1 MAPALSDA
9 NQLMQTRKQF
19 PGHWMAALLL
29 GALTAHDV
37 GAAAERAAAS
47 VASPV
52 REAKIRF
59 AEMTSGPI
67 ALHGVQS
74 VAGLNIGTRKDEMV
88 IGAKLHLRLTYSPS
102 MLADLSH
109 LRVSLNGQALAAIAL
124 PKEDAGREIEREI
137 ELDPRYFTDYNQIR
151 FDLIGHYSRDCED
164 PQHSSVWATISQQ
177 SDLTLTLR
185 PIESRND
192 LALLPAPF
200 FDQRDNRRLTLAI
213 VLPAKASR
221 NVVRSAGLAASWF
234 GMLADYRSARFPV
247 SFDALPAQHALVFAT
262 NELRPTQL
270 ALPAVQMPTV
280 SIIDHPSNR
289 LIKLLVFQGQDEAQL
304 QQAVEG
310 LVLGSAVLTGTS
322 ANIAHVGYTR
332 RAAYDAPRWLRADG
346 AVKLGELLE
355 APDQLQASGI
365 APAPMRV
372 IVRLPPDLFTWNR
385 SGVPIELQYR
395 YTAPHEPDN
404 SLLSVTV
411 NDQLLGSYRLPP
423 EPHGSG
429 AGGWGV
435 PLLQS
440 TGSQQRQ
447 RLLIPTFQL
456 ASNNRLQFQF
466 AMEYH
471 RQGLCR
477 EVFIDNTHE
486 AIDPDST
493 IDISSFPH
501 YAAMPNLALFANAGY
516 PFTRY
521 ADLAQTAIVLPDV
534 ADRAAL
540 EQLFFVLGRMGRQT
554 GVAAVGY
561 QLLDVQQAERAK
573 NLDLLFL
580 SGAQSNNLL
589 TRWGRDL
596 PLVFDAAERHYHGID
611 PASNSTFNRARA
623 DFGAKRSAADVAVRA
638 NGSLGAFMSFESPN
652 SAGRTVVALIGS
664 DREAAESL
672 VASLEDESTVASI
685 RGDLAI
691 VRGGSVQS
699 YQGESVYYVGSL
711 SWWPW
716 LLFHV
721 SRHPWLLT
729 LTSLAT
735 AIAVALW
742 IYGWLQRIVARRLA
756 IRSGT

>member
-1 MAPALSDA
+1 
-9 NQLMQTRKQF
+9 
-19 PGHWMAALLL
+19 MAALLL
-29 GALTAHDV
+29 GGLTAHDAA
-37 GAAAERAAAS
+37 AAAEGALAAS
-47 VASPV
+47 VPSPL
-52 REAKIRF
+52 REAKISF
-59 AEMTSGPI
+59 ADMGSGPI

-88 IGAKLHLRLTYSPS
+88 VGATLHLRLTYSPS
-102 MLADLSH
+102 MLPALSH

-137 ELDPRYFTDYNQIR
+137 ELDPRYFSDYNQIR
-151 FDLIGHYSRDCED
+151 FDLIGHYTLECED
-164 PQHSSVWATISQQ
+164 PQHSSLWATISQQ

-185 PIESRND
+185 PIELRDD

-200 FDQRDNRRLTLAI
+200 FDQRDNRRLTLPI

-221 NVVRSAGLAASWF
+221 NMVRSAGLAASWF

-262 NELRPTQL
+262 NKSRPTQL
-270 ALPAVQMPTV
+270 ALPTVQMPTV
-280 SIIDHPSNR
+280 SIVDHPSNR
-289 LIKLLVFQGQDEAQL
+289 LIKLLVLQGKDEAQL

-322 ANIAHVGYTR
+322 ANITHVSYR
-332 RAAYDAPRWLRADG
+332 HRAAYDAPRWLRTDR
-346 AVKLGELLE
+346 AVKLGELVD

-372 IVRLPPDLFTWNR
+372 VLRLPPDLFTWNR
-385 SGVPIELQYR
+385 SGVPVDLHYR
-395 YTAPHEPDN
+395 YTAPQERDN

-411 NDQLLGSYRLPP
+411 NDQLLRSYRLLP
-423 EPHGSG
+423 EPEI
-429 AGGWGV
+429 GGDGRFVV
-435 PLLQS
+435 PLLRS
-440 TGSQQRQ
+440 TASRESQG
-447 RLLIPTFQL
+447 LLIPAFQL
-456 ASNNRLQFQF
+456 ASNNRIQFQF

-471 RQGLCR
+471 RQGLCK
-477 EVFIDNTHE
+477 EVFVDNTRE

-501 YAAMPNLALFANAGY
+501 YAAMPNLSLFANAGY

-521 ADLAQTAIVLPDV
+521 ADLAETAIVLPDA

-554 GVAAVGY
+554 GVAAVAY
-561 QLLDVQQAERAK
+561 QLLDAQQAKRAK
-573 NLDLLFL
+573 NVDLLLL

-589 TRWGRDL
+589 AHWGQDL
-596 PLVFDAAERHYHGID
+596 ALVFDAANRNYHELD
-611 PASNSTFNRARA
+611 LALNSTLDRARA
-623 DFGAKRSAADVAVRA
+623 DSGAKRQAANVAVRA
-638 NGSLGAFMSFESPN
+638 NGSLGAFMSFESPV
-652 SAGRTVVALIGS
+652 SAGRTVVALIAS
-664 DREAAESL
+664 DGDAADSL
-672 VASLEDESTVASI
+672 VATLEAESKVPSI
-685 RGDLAI
+685 RGDLSI

-711 SWWPW
+711 SWWQW
-716 LLFHV
+716 LSFHV
-721 SRHPWLLT
+721 SRHPLLLM

-742 IYGWLQRIVARRLA
+742 IYGWLQRRVARRLET
-756 IRSGT
+756 RSGT